1 MPLAVEV
8 AAGRT
13 RRAASSVQAYESHFA
28 QYHDDARSPGLGAQ
42 AHSAVLITATDCVLV
57 VVHNWAAAQGL
68 RLTEAADGPGGPPG
82 L

>member
-1 MPLAVEV
+1 M

-13 RRAASSVQAYESHFA
+13 RRAAWPASSVQAYESHLA

-57 VVHNWAAAQGL
+57 AVHNWAAAH
-68 RLTEAADGPGGPPG
+68 
-82 L
+82 